1 MDEFMSNEEYLT
13 RVKEGIVTDL
23 GNCPVTPLLL
33 MLQGKWKTQILYE
46 LCIHDTVRFGV
57 LKKELPG
64 ITNTM
69 LTNAL
74 RELEAD
80 GFVHREQFNEIPP
93 HVVYSFTERGRD
105 LLPVFYEIM
114 RWGSSTRRTNQK
126 KIYKSTAGMFGF
138 RRMNAVG
145 KRPARPAEHMQN
157 ITPGRQDLRTCRPGG
172 IYTCMGTLVPSGTR
186 PLPAAALEHGP
197 LWDDPSHGGPFFCV
211 HRP

>member
-74 RELEAD
+74 RELEAS
-80 GFVHREQFNEIPP
+80 GLISRVQYNEIPP
-93 HVVYSFTERGRD
+93 HVEYALTKKGEA
-105 LLPVFYEIM
+105 LLPVFCELAE
-114 RWGSSTRRTNQK
+114 WGRT
-126 KIYKSTAGMFGF
+126 Y
-138 RRMNAVG
+138 
-145 KRPARPAEHMQN
+145 
-157 ITPGRQDLRTCRPGG
+157 L
-172 IYTCMGTLVPSGTR
+172 L
-186 PLPAAALEHGP
+186 
-197 LWDDPSHGGPFFCV
+197 
-211 HRP
+211 